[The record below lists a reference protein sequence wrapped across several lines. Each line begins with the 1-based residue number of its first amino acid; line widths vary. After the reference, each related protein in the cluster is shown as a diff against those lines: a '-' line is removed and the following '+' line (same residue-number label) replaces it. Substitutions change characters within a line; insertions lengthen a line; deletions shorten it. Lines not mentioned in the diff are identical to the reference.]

1 MATSTH
7 FSKFDHVN
15 EQNLLEN
22 IIIESIKIY
31 GHDVHYLPRVNNN
44 IDILL
49 GEDPTASFNDAYPIE
64 VYVKTIDGFEGE
76 GSFISKFG
84 LEIRDQVTFT
94 MSKSRWTDLN
104 LSTRPQEGDLIWFPL
119 TKKLFEIQFV
129 EHEAVFYQT
138 GRLNVFDL
146 QCELFQYSDE
156 SIDTGL
162 VNIDAI
168 EADNAFIQ
176 TFPITYNNLGM
187 LTLEDGYHMIA
198 EDTDA
203 TAVDGRGN
211 MFIQDTV
218 PLFMAN
224 ETITGQLSLT
234 SGKITT
240 ANLTHINVTNI
251 TNTFTIGEEVI
262 GSTSTARADLGTKV
276 QEDLDVSQD
285 SQADNVNIENIAD
298 GIIDFTE
305 GNPFS
310 ESI

>member
-251 TNTFTIGEEVI
+251 TNTFTVGEEVI

>member
-251 TNTFTIGEEVI
+251 TNTFTVGEEVI

-310 ESI
+310 EII